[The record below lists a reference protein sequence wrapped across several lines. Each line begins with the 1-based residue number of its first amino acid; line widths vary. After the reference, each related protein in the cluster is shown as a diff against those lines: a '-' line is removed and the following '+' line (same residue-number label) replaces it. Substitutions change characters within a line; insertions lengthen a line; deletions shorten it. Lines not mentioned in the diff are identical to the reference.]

1 MGTIELPFS
10 QTVTSARLTQPEI
23 AEYLVSGTT
32 PCMPGKR
39 LFDLAGALLLLA
51 ALSPVLVAIAAAIAA
66 TRSGPVLYRQQR
78 TGAGG
83 RLFWL
88 YKFRTMRHV
97 PAAPFAQAQHEDPR
111 VTRLG
116 RWLRLTSLD
125 ELPQLYN
132 ILRGEMSLVGPRP
145 HAPETAI
152 GSLRFAD
159 AHRLYRARE
168 CVRPGL
174 TGLAQIRG
182 QRGPTPT
189 LASLEQRLASDL
201 EYIERRSFRLDVLI
215 LIRSVPA
222 LVGR

>member
-1 MGTIELPFS
+1 MGAIELPFG
-10 QTVTSARLTQPEI
+10 QTVTSARQTQPEI
-23 AEYLVSGTT
+23 ADRLAAGTA
-32 PCMPGKR
+32 PYARGKR
-39 LFDLAGALLLLA
+39 IFDLVGAVLLIVVLSPLLA
-51 ALSPVLVAIAAAIAA
+51 AIAAAIAA
-66 TRSGPVLYRQQR
+66 GRSGPVLFRQQR
-78 TGAGG
+78 VGAAG

-88 YKFRTMRHV
+88 YKFRTMRH
-97 PAAPFAQAQHEDPR
+97 APNATFVQALPDDPR
-111 VTRLG
+111 VTPFG
-116 RWLRLTSLD
+116 YWLRHTSLD

-132 ILRGEMSLVGPRP
+132 VMRGDMSLVGPRP

-159 AHRLYRARE
+159 ALGRYRARE
-168 CVRPGL
+168 QVRPGL

-201 EYIERRSFRLDVLI
+201 EYIEHRSFRLDLAI

-222 LVGR
+222 LFGR